1 MTQIHK
7 YFGSGIFNG
16 KITLCEAVKK
26 QSNLLINILE
36 FNDRARPRAKANKK
50 KKSNT
55 QESVNTIYEGRELVL
70 YSFKSGIFPLKS
82 TQGNQNINT

>member
-55 QESVNTIYEGRELVL
+55 
-70 YSFKSGIFPLKS
+70 
-82 TQGNQNINT
+82 